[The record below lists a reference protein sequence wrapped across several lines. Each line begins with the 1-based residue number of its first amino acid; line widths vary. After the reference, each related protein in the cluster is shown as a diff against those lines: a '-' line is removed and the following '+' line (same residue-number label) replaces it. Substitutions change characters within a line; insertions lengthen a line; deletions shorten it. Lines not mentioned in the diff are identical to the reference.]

1 MTVIIKELIVQG
13 KINKSSKKTDEDII
27 KIIESKVSKMDS
39 GNALTE
45 TEKRQ
50 LIEECVALVLK
61 ELETK
66 FGY

>member
-27 KIIESKVSKMDS
+27 EIIESKVSKMDS

-45 TEKRQ
+45 SEKRQ
-50 LIEECVALVLK
+50 LIEECVATVLK

-66 FGY
+66 LGY